1 MAQISRPFQIALVAF
16 GLLVAV
22 WFFAL
27 RGHSSTTGS
36 GSTASPSTPA
46 APANAPSAAE
56 KAAAPSPIYHGAAP
70 GVNGLSRAVAKAHEA
85 VATSQTNAKQ
95 LEQKS
100 AQASSATPQANSGGT
115 AATPANSAASATAS
129 ATKAT
134 PAGSTAH
141 KTVPSRKP
149 ATPTSLALQRS
160 VEAELKHGKIA
171 VLLFWNRKG
180 ADDVVSRN
188 AVQQL
193 VKKRHEAGKIAV
205 HESPAGAVASYG
217 SITTGVQVYGTPTI
231 LIINKRHVATTIT
244 GSTDAYSLEQAID
257 EARKG

>member
-16 GLLVAV
+16 GLLAAV

-27 RGHSSTTGS
+27 RGHSSTSGS
-36 GSTASPSTPA
+36 GSSATPPAASAPASTP
-46 APANAPSAAE
+46 SASE
-56 KAAAPSPIYHGAAP
+56 KAAAPSSIYHGSAP

-95 LEQKS
+95 LEKKS
-100 AQASSATPQANSGGT
+100 AQASSAATQAT
-115 AATPANSAASATAS
+115 APAAPTTSAARFAA
-129 ATKAT
+129 KA
-134 PAGSTAH
+134 A
-141 KTVPSRKP
+141 VPSSSAHAKP
-149 ATPTSLALQRS
+149 APHKPAVPPPTSLALQRS
-160 VEAELKHGKIA
+160 VEAQLQSGKIA
-171 VLLFWNRKG
+171 VLLFWNKKG
-180 ADDVVSRN
+180 ADDVVSRS

-193 VKKRHEAGKIAV
+193 KRSREAGKIAV

-217 SITTGVQVYGTPTI
+217 TITRGVQIYGTPTI
-231 LIINKRHVATTIT
+231 LIINQRHVATTIT

>member
-27 RGHSSTTGS
+27 RGHSSTT
-36 GSTASPSTPA
+36 ASSSSAPPA
-46 APANAPSAAE
+46 AQPSAAAQAE
-56 KAAAPSPIYHGAAP
+56 KAAAPSRIYHGPAP
-70 GVNGLSRAVAKAHEA
+70 GVNGLTRAVAKAHEA

-100 AQASSATPQANSGGT
+100 AQASSVTPQAGGAGT
-115 AATPANSAASATAS
+115 S
-129 ATKAT
+129 AT
-134 PAGSTAH
+134 PAGSAAGTR
-141 KTVPSRKP
+141 PSGIP
-149 ATPTSLALQRS
+149 AATRSSSVQGKAAGKRAPTPTSLALQRS
-160 VEAELKHGKIA
+160 VEAQLKQGKIA
-171 VLLFWNRKG
+171 VLLFWNKKG
-180 ADDVVSRN
+180 ADDVVSRD

-193 VKKRHEAGKIAV
+193 RHGHDAAKVAV

-217 SITTGVQVYGTPTI
+217 TITTGVQIYSTPTI
-231 LIINKRHVATTIT
+231 LIINQRHVATTIT
-244 GSTDAYSLEQAID
+244 GSTDVYSLEQAIE